1 MMMRVGWEPRFS
13 SFLPVGAKGAQESVL
28 AVEEAEAL
36 RLADAEGLTQDECA
50 KKMKVS
56 QPTFSRL
63 VAEARRK
70 SALAITGGM
79 AISIRG
85 GNYMDQKGVPKMD
98 GSGRG
103 VRANRGRG
111 GCSPPQDA
119 GTRSGVGFGR
129 GGGRGRGCRGR
140 GGGFGRGYYPAAPAQ
155 QPAQSGGLEA
165 RMDALEGKM
174 EAIGSKLDR
183 LLLKKE

>member
-13 SFLPVGAKGAQESVL
+13 SFVPVGAKGAKESVL

-36 RLADAEGLTQDECA
+36 RLADAEGMAQEDCA
-50 KKMKVS
+50 KKMKIS

-79 AISIRG
+79 AIAIRG

-111 GCSPPQDA
+111 GCAPPQDA
-119 GTRSGVGFGR
+119 GLRTTGAVFGR
-129 GGGRGRGCRGR
+129 GGGRGRGCRGM
-140 GGGFGRGYYPAAPAQ
+140 GRGYYPAAPAQ
-155 QPAQSGGLEA
+155 QSAPSSGLEA

-174 EAIGSKLDR
+174 EAIGSKLDK
-183 LLLKKE
+183 LLSKKE